1 MNAGETVTFS
11 ATVSDDAT
19 AENQLQLSWLSSI
32 DGEFSTFPAT
42 SSGLAQATA
51 QLTAGQHIITLR
63 ATDGDGLIGDASM
76 VLTVNSLPT
85 APSVDIAP
93 DPATTTDALTATAYG
108 STDADGQSVSYA
120 YAWSQN
126 GVLTSYAG
134 QSVPSS
140 ATAKGDTWSV
150 EATPSDGFGNG
161 PTGTSSLVISNTSPM
176 VSNVSVTPSTAQV
189 GDTVACTATVTDP
202 DEVPTEDIVWINQST
217 GQTVGTGA
225 SLTLDST
232 MVDVGDTVACGIDRD
247 GFRWCDGRWNSCI
260 LCHQQ

>member
-1 MNAGETVTFS
+1 MRSCSTNALSAGNHSIRLEVSDDSATCADEIFLTVGEPPAVQIDNPADGSTVNAGETVTFS

-63 ATDGDGLIGDASM
+63 ATDGDGLLGDASM

-150 EATPSDGFGNG
+150 EATP
-161 PTGTSSLVISNTSPM
+161 
-176 VSNVSVTPSTAQV
+176 
-189 GDTVACTATVTDP
+189 
-202 DEVPTEDIVWINQST
+202 
-217 GQTVGTGA
+217 
-225 SLTLDST
+225 
-232 MVDVGDTVACGIDRD
+232 
-247 GFRWCDGRWNSCI
+247 
-260 LCHQQ
+260 